1 MQHKLAAPIRTHWLL
16 AGLMTRGGY
25 NAVPQ
30 RHATTQPVYTRGGK
44 SIFNRVV
51 NNFLQLFG
59 K

>member
-1 MQHKLAAPIRTHWLL
+1 MQHKLAAPLRTNWLL
-16 AGLMTRGGY
+16 DGLMTRGGY
-25 NAVPQ
+25 TAVPQ
-30 RHATTQPVYTRGGK
+30 RHATTQPVYPRGGE